1 MSKIDEQIA
10 AATARLKQLKAL
22 AQKQAAR
29 DRAAQAKKARSDATR
44 RKIMVGA
51 FVLEQMERNG
61 IGAALLTYEAGRFSD
76 WLTRPD
82 ERALFGLVTAPAQVT
97 EVVNDDAG
105 RV

>member
-1 MSKIDEQIA
+1 MSKIEEQIA

-29 DRAAQAKKARSDATR
+29 ERAAQAKKARSDATR
-44 RKIMVGA
+44 RKILVGA
-51 FVLEQMERNG
+51 FVLEQMERSG
-61 IGAALLTYEAGRFSD
+61 ICAALLTYEDGRFSE

-82 ERALFGLVTAPAQVT
+82 DRALFGMVTAPSPVD
-97 EVVNDDAG
+97 EVVNDDTG